1 MTQSKRTI
9 DKKMMSDALSRMMT
23 LIFEAA
29 GRMPDELF
37 RFYLDN
43 EKDKSLKPV
52 YNLLADSFLSLK
64 SFCKLMFDRCWS
76 QASAILRIGIEQ
88 VSAAVVLL
96 KNPELQRRYI
106 DLQKE
111 RAKYVSLSAEEQ
123 KSFRKSIKNI
133 NEYFDYSW
141 FDSNDYGRDKIIK
154 AAGLSEL
161 IVDIQE
167 TLNKFAHGSLSI
179 FQFSGAAGDWAPMKR
194 HGRRI
199 VLANC
204 KLYDFLC
211 CTIRDYIGNAFDA
224 LSAGQT
230 FLEFKTIYRSVFDS
244 TVKE

>member
-1 MTQSKRTI
+1 MTQPKRTI
-9 DKKMMSDALSRMMT
+9 DKTLMSDALNRMMT

-29 GRMPDELF
+29 RRMPDELF

-64 SFCKLMFDRCWS
+64 SFCRLMFDRCWS

-88 VSAAVVLL
+88 VSATVVLL

-106 DLQKE
+106 DLHKE
-111 RAKYVSLSAEEQ
+111 HAKYVSLSVEEQ
-123 KSFRKSIKNI
+123 KSFRKGIKNI

-167 TLNKFAHGSLSI
+167 TLNKFAHGSISI
-179 FQFSGAAGDWAPMKR
+179 FQFGGAAEDWTPMRR

-211 CTIRDYIGNAFDA
+211 CSTKDYIGNTFDA

-230 FLEFKTIYRSVFDS
+230 FPEFETIYLSVFDA

>member
-29 GRMPDELF
+29 GRMPNELF

-64 SFCKLMFDRCWS
+64 SFCILMFDRCWS

-96 KNPELQRRYI
+96 KNPELQRRYV

-111 RAKYVSLSAEEQ
+111 HAKYVSLSAEEQ
-123 KSFRKSIKNI
+123 KSFRKGIKNI
-133 NEYFDYSW
+133 TEYFDYSW
-141 FDSNDYGRDKIIK
+141 FDSNDYGSDKIIK

-167 TLNKFAHGSLSI
+167 TLNKFAHGSISI
-179 FQFSGAAGDWAPMKR
+179 FQFDGAVGDWAPMKR

-211 CTIRDYIGNAFDA
+211 CSTRDYIGNTFDA

-230 FLEFKTIYRSVFDS
+230 FLEFKTIYLSVFDAI
-244 TVKE
+244 VGE

>member
-1 MTQSKRTI
+1 MTQPKRTI
-9 DKKMMSDALSRMMT
+9 DKTLMSNALSQMMT

-29 GRMPDELF
+29 GRMPNELF
-37 RFYLDN
+37 RFYLNN

-52 YNLLADSFLSLK
+52 YDLLADSFLSLK
-64 SFCKLMFDRCWS
+64 SFCRLMFDRCWS

-111 RAKYVSLSAEEQ
+111 HAKYVSLSAEEQ
-123 KSFRKSIKNI
+123 KSFRKGIKNI

-141 FDSNDYGRDKIIK
+141 FGSNDYGRDKIIK
-154 AAGLSEL
+154 AAGLSEF

-167 TLNKFAHGSLSI
+167 TLNKFAHGSISI
-179 FQFSGAAGDWAPMKR
+179 FQFDGAVGDWAPMKR

-211 CTIRDYIGNAFDA
+211 CSIRNYIGNTFDA

-230 FLEFKTIYRSVFDS
+230 FLEFKTIYLSVFDAI
-244 TVKE
+244 VED